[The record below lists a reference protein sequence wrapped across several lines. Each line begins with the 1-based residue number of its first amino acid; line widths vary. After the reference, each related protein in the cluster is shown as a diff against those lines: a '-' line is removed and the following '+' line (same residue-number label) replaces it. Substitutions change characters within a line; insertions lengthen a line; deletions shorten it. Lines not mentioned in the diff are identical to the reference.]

1 MVKENTSDEF
11 RLKSINEKRNWLVR
25 STKKIVKP

>member
-11 RLKSINEKRNWLVR
+11 RLKSINEKRNCSVR
-25 STKKIVKP
+25 SRKRIVQP